1 MASSSNALLSLTK
14 IAAELEPFL
23 DWEELSARVED
34 ETLMGHHLSG
44 IARTIPIH
52 FPCILSSPTGI
63 RDTNE
68 ADIFGN

>member
-1 MASSSNALLSLTK
+1 LASSSNALLSLTN

-44 IARTIPIH
+44 IATDS
-52 FPCILSSPTGI
+52 FSMYL
-63 RDTNE
+63 
-68 ADIFGN
+68 IFSYRH